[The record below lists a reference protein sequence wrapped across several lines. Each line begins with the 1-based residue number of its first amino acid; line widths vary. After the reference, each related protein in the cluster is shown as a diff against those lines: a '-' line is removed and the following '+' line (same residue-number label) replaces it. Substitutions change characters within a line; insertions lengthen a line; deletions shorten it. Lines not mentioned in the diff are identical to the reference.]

1 MVVSFHLIFWGE
13 FSPHKFLGIF
23 FVSPIWI
30 HQGFLSQ
37 LHGSLVSNLQLGGT
51 GNPIPFH
58 MRKDAKN
65 GGFGLETFV
74 CFLSMNI
81 GDTHRHI
88 VWICIWV
95 YMYIM
100 VQLYTW
106 FIFAHH
112 FRWASQLDNDAGHH
126 INAFAVTTTIRST
139 RRWPYMCTWW
149 EVPCLTS
156 NA

>member
-1 MVVSFHLIFWGE
+1 MVVSFHRI
-13 FSPHKFLGIF
+13 FLGGNFHPENVWGILLF
-23 FVSPIWI
+23 LQFESTKAFYLSYMAASCPICN
-30 HQGFLSQ
+30 
-37 LHGSLVSNLQLGGT
+37 LVRIMEVL
-51 GNPIPFH
+51 
-58 MRKDAKN
+58 
-65 GGFGLETFV
+65 GLETFV
-74 CFLSMNI
+74 RFLSMNI

-88 VWICIWV
+88 IILYEFVHGSV

-106 FIFAHH
+106 YIFAHH